1 MHTRAGFSDEPARDV
16 LQLEDVDDG
25 VGGTGTRPSSSTGRR
40 DAVESTH
47 SVFKNVQ
54 SQVHQLGVSLESVTS
69 HVAALAQLA
78 SVAANSGSHS
88 FGGSG
93 GQVTPRLDASLRQRP
108 EAVDTRAG
116 KTVD

>member
-1 MHTRAGFSDEPARDV
+1 M
-16 LQLEDVDDG
+16 
-25 VGGTGTRPSSSTGRR
+25 
-40 DAVESTH
+40 ESTH

-78 SVAANSGSHS
+78 SITANSGSHS
-88 FGGSG
+88 YGGSG
-93 GQVTPRLDASLRQRP
+93 GHGSVTPRLDASLRQRP